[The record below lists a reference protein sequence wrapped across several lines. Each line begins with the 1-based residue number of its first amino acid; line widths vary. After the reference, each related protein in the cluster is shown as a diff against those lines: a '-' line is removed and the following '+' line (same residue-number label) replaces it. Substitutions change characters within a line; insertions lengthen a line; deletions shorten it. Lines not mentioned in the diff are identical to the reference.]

1 MESQVEINNERK
13 QLLEKFG
20 QALPDVMNAEAGL
33 SNEVYKD
40 GALSTKVKRLI
51 AMGIALRA
59 GCTNCILAQTERA
72 LDAGATKDEILE
84 TLAVEIAMS
93 GTTGVA
99 ESLRVIKFLEEL
111 GKL

>member
-13 QLLEKFG
+13 QLLEKFRR
-20 QALPDVMNAEAGL
+20 ALPDVSNAAAGL

-59 GCTNCILAQTERA
+59 GCINCTLAQAEEA
-72 LDAGATKDEILE
+72 LEAGATKEEFFE
-84 TLAVEIAMS
+84 TLAVETAMS

-99 ESLRVIKFLEEL
+99 ESLKVIKFLEEL